1 MKKRKTKYEELNI
14 NQKIQ
19 YLIWSLA
26 LPLLF
31 CILLLVASMCISI
44 GNYSTITHN
53 MNLSSE
59 FSLSFKE
66 NMDLKMYHYCVGS
79 AEQKTLPVKDVNRA
93 IRLAEKLEKTT
104 VRKESRRAI
113 ELVIAD
119 CKNLKKRMRAIA
131 ETKGYDSRQIQLT
144 NNVYVLTELTQ
155 KAMGDYIYYEAGY
168 LKKVENDMFARILAV
183 GIILGIFVF
192 VIVALVVKKSFRLA
206 GEITDPIGGVS
217 DNVRKVGHGNFDITP
232 VETNVIEVKE
242 LDRGILKM
250 AGRIQTLLENV
261 KEEERKQHMIQLELL
276 QAQVNPHFLYN
287 TLDTIVWMVEA
298 DMHDEAIE
306 MLTHLSV
313 FFRTVLS
320 KGEDVISLHDEV
332 LHTKSYLEIQQI
344 RYSDILDYTIELP
357 QDMEEIR
364 LPKMTLQPLVENAL
378 YHGVKEKRGKSSIW
392 ITFEDAGRDIVIQ
405 VKDDGIGMTEDRLR
419 EVQEGLKNN
428 QSVGFGMS
436 AVEGRLKLYY
446 GEEYGLDIC
455 SKYQEGTVIRVNIPK
470 KFNFSDKKTN
480 KIYFRVCICV

>member
-1 MKKRKTKYEELNI
+1 M
-14 NQKIQ
+14 
-19 YLIWSLA
+19 
-26 LPLLF
+26 
-31 CILLLVASMCISI
+31 
-44 GNYSTITHN
+44 
-53 MNLSSE
+53 
-59 FSLSFKE
+59 
-66 NMDLKMYHYCVGS
+66 
-79 AEQKTLPVKDVNRA
+79 
-93 IRLAEKLEKTT
+93 
-104 VRKESRRAI
+104 
-113 ELVIAD
+113 IAD

-131 ETKGYDSRQIQLT
+131 ETKGYDSRQVQLT
-144 NNVYVLTELTQ
+144 YNVYVLTELIQ

-313 FFRTVLS
+313 FSGLF
-320 KGEDVISLHDEV
+320 
-332 LHTKSYLEIQQI
+332 Y
-344 RYSDILDYTIELP
+344 P
-357 QDMEEIR
+357 
-364 LPKMTLQPLVENAL
+364 
-378 YHGVKEKRGKSSIW
+378 RG
-392 ITFEDAGRDIVIQ
+392 R
-405 VKDDGIGMTEDRLR
+405 M
-419 EVQEGLKNN
+419 
-428 QSVGFGMS
+428 
-436 AVEGRLKLYY
+436 
-446 GEEYGLDIC
+446 
-455 SKYQEGTVIRVNIPK
+455 
-470 KFNFSDKKTN
+470 
-480 KIYFRVCICV
+480 

>member
-131 ETKGYDSRQIQLT
+131 ETKGYDSRQVQLT

-206 GEITDPIGGVS
+206 GEITDPIGSVS
-217 DNVRKVGHGNFDITP
+217 ENVRKVGHGNFDITP

-261 KEEERKQHMIQLELL
+261 KEEERKHHMIQLELL

-344 RYSDILDYTIELP
+344 RYSDILDYAIELP

-392 ITFEDAGRDIVIQ
+392 ITFEDAGKDIVIQ

-470 KFNFSDKKTN
+470 KFNFSDKKIN
-480 KIYFRVCICV
+480 KI

>member
-131 ETKGYDSRQIQLT
+131 ETKGYDSRQVQLT

-217 DNVRKVGHGNFDITP
+217 DNVRKVGHGNFDIIP

-261 KEEERKQHMIQLELL
+261 KEEERKQHMVQLELL

-480 KIYFRVCICV
+480 RI